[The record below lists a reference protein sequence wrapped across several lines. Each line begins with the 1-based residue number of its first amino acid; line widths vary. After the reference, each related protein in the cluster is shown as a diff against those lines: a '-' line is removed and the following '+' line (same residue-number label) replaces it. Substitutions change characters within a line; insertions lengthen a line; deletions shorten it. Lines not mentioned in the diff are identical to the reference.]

1 MTKAAK
7 DKYEE
12 ELKIV
17 KEAAEAK
24 KKSYDEAIAKLDIEG
39 KQKTYD
45 DAFKAATSLTESNLK
60 E

>member
-7 DKYEE
+7 DKYEV
-12 ELKIV
+12 ELKRV

-24 KKSYDEAIAKLDIEG
+24 QKSYVDAIAKLDIDG
-39 KQKTYD
+39 KQKTYK
-45 DAFKAATSLTESNLK
+45 DAFEAATSLAESNLK

>member
-24 KKSYDEAIAKLDIEG
+24 KKSYEEAIAKLDIGG
-39 KQKTYD
+39 KQKIYD
-45 DAFKAATSLTESNLK
+45 DAFKAATSLAE
-60 E
+60 

>member
-7 DKYEE
+7 EKYEG

-17 KEAAEAK
+17 TQAAEAK

-39 KQKTYD
+39 LQKTYD
-45 DAFKAATSLTESNLK
+45 DAFKAATSLAEKNLK
-60 E
+60 A